1 MVSDPD
7 IKFGGS
13 YFADFT
19 DNSKDIIINKSNSN
33 ISKPSKSSS
42 DSHEIKPMDPIQQRV
57 QNVYKKARNENEN
70 ILS

>member
-1 MVSDPD
+1 MKTKSKLISKDLGHMVSDPD

-19 DNSKDIIINKSNSN
+19 ENSKDINFNKSNSN

-42 DSHEIKPMDPIQQRV
+42 DSHEIKIIDPI
-57 QNVYKKARNENEN
+57 
-70 ILS
+70 

>member
-19 DNSKDIIINKSNSN
+19 DNSKDINFNKSNSN

-42 DSHEIKPMDPIQQRV
+42 DSHEIKLMDPI
-57 QNVYKKARNENEN
+57 
-70 ILS
+70 